1 MTTIKK
7 STSRLYKIFGRF
19 SRIFIAPVLSFLF
32 GGVFFFYI
40 GKFTHSFVLSKT
52 SSNGWAWLAAIVA
65 VIVLAALGAA
75 NDRANAEN
83 KDHKRKVSGKHVTR
97 RQPPPTAP
105 NPLDPGS
112 GHPPPALPHI

>member
-75 NDRANAEN
+75 NDRANAED
-83 KDHKRKVSGKHVTR
+83 KKRKAVVKKTVTR
-97 RQPPPTAP
+97 RSTPPSTAP